1 MTATNT
7 AKARNNAAQ
16 EALKAKAAERT
27 ATNKARQ
34 QAKAA
39 KQREKAKLAKA
50 ALAKKA
56 KEEKAQERQKA
67 ARLAM
72 LAKRET
78 DRIAILTAPLPAM
91 HILRKEY
98 VTARAKEEAAREE
111 GESRVARFC
120 QGMRRVDS
128 DWLRFARLTAKE
140 ARELQHNEAAAYK
153 AVRHEKE
160 AIKIA
165 ALERGLS
172 NEHKAWSDA
181 LIFEEKY
188 LAKEAERAAA
198 IAAAIASGK
207 TLEEAEKEAD
217 TTGNGVSDKAKLT
230 AKQRVA
236 RDLGKVYQAA
246 FKLAGEEP
254 NDGEIIKAMD
264 ALKVAA
270 LALHIRIGALEEKT
284 KA

>member
-7 AKARNNAAQ
+7 AKERNAAAQ
-16 EALKAKAAERT
+16 AALKAKAAERT
-27 ATNKARQ
+27 AANKARQ

-39 KQREKAKLAKA
+39 KQREKAKVAKA
-50 ALAKKA
+50 KLAAKA
-56 KEEKAQERQKA
+56 KEEKAVERQKA

-78 DRIAILTAPLPAM
+78 DRIAVLTAPLPPM

-98 VTARAKEEAAREE
+98 VTARAKEEEAKEE

-128 DWLRFARLTAKE
+128 DWLRFARMTAKE
-140 ARELQHNEAAAYK
+140 GRDLQHNEAAAYK
-153 AVRHEKE
+153 AIQHEKD
-160 AIKIA
+160 AVKIA

-181 LIFEEKY
+181 LKFEERY
-188 LAKEAERAAA
+188 LANEAERAAK
-198 IAAAIASGK
+198 IAAAVANGS
-207 TLEEAEKEAD
+207 TLEEAEQEAD
-217 TTGNGVSDKAKLT
+217 TVGNGASDKPKLT

-254 NDGEIIKAMD
+254 NDADLIKAMD
-264 ALKVAA
+264 ALREAA
-270 LALHIRIGALEEKT
+270 SALHLRVGQLEAAT
-284 KA
+284 QS